1 MNKKRS
7 DMSKLFA
14 RINATAGFVRVNTT
28 ILELGVAF
36 SFTIEFHIYVHY
48 PKLSGLFFWNKTYLT
63 ITMPKDMKDSDISFS
78 SVSGEVDLPS
88 GIQAKKITVHSTSG
102 EVQADDV
109 QCEEFEYGNVS
120 GDLDLTGYISERISV
135 DTVSG
140 DSDIMIYGMTEKIIV
155 SGVSGN
161 VRITLEKDI
170 EFKFDFN
177 TVSGDFDCEIPVYS
191 QGGRSDRT
199 GYTDT
204 SADLDIDV
212 NTVSGDLN
220 IRN

>member
-1 MNKKRS
+1 M
-7 DMSKLFA
+7 L
-14 RINATAGFVRVNTT
+14 
-28 ILELGVAF
+28 
-36 SFTIEFHIYVHY
+36 
-48 PKLSGLFFWNKTYLT
+48 
-63 ITMPKDMKDSDISFS
+63 
-78 SVSGEVDLPS
+78 
-88 GIQAKKITVHSTSG
+88 
-102 EVQADDV
+102 
-109 QCEEFEYGNVS
+109 
-120 GDLDLTGYISERISV
+120 
-135 DTVSG
+135 
-140 DSDIMIYGMTEKIIV
+140 YGMTEKITV

-177 TVSGDFDCEIPVYS
+177 IVSGDFNCEIPVYS

-204 SADLDIDV
+204 NADLDIDV